1 MGFARPITAEKSND
15 SFVKDYVFSINGN
28 KIILKCLIDTGADK
42 SLVNEDVVTN
52 YKRFFYNVNP
62 VTFRS
67 LTTTF
72 KIDKKLTCVVKWN
85 LIDMINRLYMDFL
98 YLNKN
103 LSECRLMPLLV
114 KICWSV

>member
-72 KIDKKLTCVVKWN
+72 KIDKKIN
-85 LIDMINRLYMDFL
+85 LCCEMEPDRLYMNFL